1 MSWIADLLLG
11 KRDDVPA
18 PTRFIG
24 FPTDGAMVTNVTG
37 TTALGLS
44 AVWRCLDILSNG
56 ISQLPWRE
64 VRGNLQLPSSRLI
77 QRPLAECTRR
87 DWVSY
92 VVSSLALYD
101 IAYLLK
107 VGGTD
112 AEGVPLGLWPVAPP
126 YVSINQTSYP
136 IVPFLQPDVY
146 YVGTERVERD
156 QLVILRRSPQPGLAD
171 WQAGVLQLA
180 RIKFAEV
187 LAADAFSS
195 RFWQG
200 GGHTNSYLRTD
211 AVLQDAEANSLS
223 DRWGNRRQRGPDH
236 VPVMSSGLKLEQTG
250 ADPTQ
255 QAAVEA
261 RKELVADIG
270 RYFGVPTH
278 ILNSPQGDSETY
290 TNTESGNQDLVRY
303 TLQNYMNAIEDA
315 ISDQLPG
322 GRRLSIDSAQLR
334 TGPFLSQAQAY
345 GLLSGNKALLSVDEI
360 REVLG
365 YGPVESPDE
374 LNPPPPPVQVA
385 PAAAGGQAA

>member
-1 MSWIADLLLG
+1 
-11 KRDDVPA
+11 
-18 PTRFIG
+18 
-24 FPTDGAMVTNVTG
+24 MVSAVTG

-56 ISQLPWRE
+56 VSQLPWRE
-64 VRGNLQLPSSRLI
+64 KRGTLELPPSRLV
-77 QRPLAECTRR
+77 QRPLSQATRR
-87 DWVSY
+87 DWTSY

-101 IAYLLK
+101 VAYLWK

-112 AEGVPLGLWPVAPP
+112 AEGVPIGLWPICPS
-126 YVSINQTSYP
+126 YVTTLQTSSP
-136 IVPFLQPDVY
+136 ILPFTSPDEWYIGSMQVS
-146 YVGTERVERD
+146 RD
-156 QLVILRRSPQPGLAD
+156 ELVILRRSPQPGLSE
-171 WQAGVLQLA
+171 WQSGVLQAA

-200 GGHTNSYLRTD
+200 GGHVNNYLTT
-211 AVLQDAEANSLS
+211 EAALNDTEAMSLS
-223 DRWGNRRQRGPDH
+223 ERWATRRSRGPDH
-236 VPVMSSGLKLEQTG
+236 VPVMSSGLHLEQTG

-290 TNTESGNQDLVRY
+290 SSTESGNQDLVRY
-303 TLQNYMNAIEDA
+303 TLQNYIGAIEDA

-322 GRRLSIDSAQLR
+322 GRHLSLDTAQLR
-334 TGPFLSQAQAY
+334 TGTFLSQAQAY
-345 GLLSGNKALLSVDEI
+345 QLLTGGKAVLAVDEV
-360 REVLG
+360 RTMLG
-365 YGPVESPDE
+365 FGPVECPDE
-374 LNPPPPPVQVA
+374 LNPP
-385 PAAAGGQAA
+385 AAASVAAGSTGGMAE